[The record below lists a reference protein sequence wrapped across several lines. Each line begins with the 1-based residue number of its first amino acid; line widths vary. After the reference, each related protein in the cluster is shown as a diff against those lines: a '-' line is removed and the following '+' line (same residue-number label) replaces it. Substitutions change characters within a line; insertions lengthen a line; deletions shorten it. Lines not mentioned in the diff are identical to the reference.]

1 MKCSIICTLLRH
13 LHGDDTFHL
22 HLIVGDIIAFHDGIL
37 EAPHELWCGCEGHIV
52 SDAQRIILDL
62 V

>member
-13 LHGDDTFHL
+13 LHGYVTFHL
-22 HLIVGDIIAFHDGIL
+22 QLIVGDIIAFNHRIL
-37 EAPHELWCGCEGHIV
+37 EAPQELWCGCEGHIV
-52 SDAQRIILDL
+52 SDTQRIILDL